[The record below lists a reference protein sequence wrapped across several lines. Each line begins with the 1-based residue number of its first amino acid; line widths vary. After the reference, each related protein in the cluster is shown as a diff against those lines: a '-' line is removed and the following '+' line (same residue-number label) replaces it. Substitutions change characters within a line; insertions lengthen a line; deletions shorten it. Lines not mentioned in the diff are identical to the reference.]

1 MKSQSKADA
10 RVIGGGLA
18 GVEAAYH
25 LAQLGM
31 NVDLYEMRPTK
42 MTPAHKTQFFAEL
55 VCSNSLKGTDPS
67 TAHGLL
73 KKEMRALDS
82 IVLKVADA
90 TKVPAGR
97 ALAVDRV
104 KFAETLTEIISS
116 HENIRIIREE
126 TRELRKNIPTIVATG
141 PLSSDAIISGLKELT
156 SSEGLFFYD
165 AISPIV
171 DGDSIDKEKTF
182 FSSRWSRDD
191 TSYLNCPMDKDQ
203 YISFVEELL
212 KADRLSPHPFE
223 SKRFFESCMP
233 IEVLAQ
239 RGVETLRYGPMRP
252 VGLVNPRTG
261 GTPYAVVQL
270 RRENLKGDAFNM
282 VGFQTRLTYT
292 SQQRVFRMIPGLET
306 AHFLRYGSVHR
317 NTFIDSPRLLRQDL
331 SLKGTEHIFVAGQLT
346 GVEGYMESA
355 SMGILAAI
363 SACLC
368 TRGYPF
374 VPPPPTTAMGAL
386 LHYITD
392 PRSEPF
398 QPMNINFGI
407 MEDPGVKGRKRKV
420 LLLEREARDFS
431 AWMHGI
437 RNRLG

>member
-223 SKRFFESCMP
+223 SK
-233 IEVLAQ
+233 
-239 RGVETLRYGPMRP
+239 
-252 VGLVNPRTG
+252 
-261 GTPYAVVQL
+261 
-270 RRENLKGDAFNM
+270 
-282 VGFQTRLTYT
+282 
-292 SQQRVFRMIPGLET
+292 
-306 AHFLRYGSVHR
+306 
-317 NTFIDSPRLLRQDL
+317 
-331 SLKGTEHIFVAGQLT
+331 
-346 GVEGYMESA
+346 
-355 SMGILAAI
+355 
-363 SACLC
+363 
-368 TRGYPF
+368 
-374 VPPPPTTAMGAL
+374 
-386 LHYITD
+386 
-392 PRSEPF
+392 
-398 QPMNINFGI
+398 
-407 MEDPGVKGRKRKV
+407 
-420 LLLEREARDFS
+420 
-431 AWMHGI
+431 
-437 RNRLG
+437 